1 MRLDLLAALSGA
13 MIAVQ
18 ARVNGEL
25 SHQLNN
31 GLQAAFVSFG
41 SGLLIIL
48 LITPFSSQ
56 IKEGI
61 VNLRAAVKNK
71 EIARWKLLAGA
82 LGGSFVAIQTQIV
95 PLIGVAI
102 YSVASIAGQT
112 AMSLIVDRIG
122 LTGGGKKLISPRRVL
137 AAVLTVIA
145 VLVSVWDRIDANN
158 LSMFAV
164 TAGGI
169 AGAIVGVQRALN
181 GQINEYSHQSFT
193 TSLLN
198 FITGTSFLMI
208 LIAIG
213 LVIGRNELS
222 PLPSNPWWIY
232 TGGVIGVIYI
242 AFTSTIVQHLGVLT
256 FTLFSVGGQLV
267 GSLVIDLVSPTKG
280 VSVSAYLVTGIFMT
294 YAGVIGVIYIAFIS
308 TIVQHLGV
316 LTFTLFSVGGQLI
329 SSLIIDFVS
338 PTNGVRVS
346 YYLITGIAMT
356 YLGVIAGGV
365 GSSRVKKPQKQ

>member
-13 MIAVQ
+13 MIALQ
-18 ARVNGEL
+18 ARANGEL
-25 SHQLNN
+25 SHRLNN
-31 GLQAAFVSFG
+31 GLQAALVSFG
-41 SGLLIIL
+41 SGLLIIFV
-48 LITPFSSQ
+48 ITLFNST

-61 VNLRAAVKNK
+61 RNLRTAVTNK

-112 AMSLIVDRIG
+112 AMSLVVDRIG

-137 AAVLTVIA
+137 AAVLTVLA

-158 LSMFAV
+158 LSMYAV

-169 AGAIVGVQRALN
+169 AGAIVGIQRALN

-198 FITGTSFLMI
+198 FITGTTFLLI
-208 LIAIG
+208 LIVAG
-213 LVIGRNELS
+213 LILGRNELS
-222 PLPSNPWWIY
+222 PLPSGPWWIY

-267 GSLVIDLVSPTKG
+267 GSLIIDLVSPTDG
-280 VSVSAYLVTGIFMT
+280 VSVSAYLVTGIVMT
-294 YAGVIGVIYIAFIS
+294 YA
-308 TIVQHLGV
+308 
-316 LTFTLFSVGGQLI
+316 
-329 SSLIIDFVS
+329 
-338 PTNGVRVS
+338 
-346 YYLITGIAMT
+346 
-356 YLGVIAGGV
+356 GVIAGGV
-365 GSSRVKKPQKQ
+365 GSSRVKKPQRL

>member
-13 MIAVQ
+13 MIALQ
-18 ARVNGEL
+18 ARANGEL
-25 SHQLNN
+25 SHRLNN
-31 GLQAAFVSFG
+31 GLQAALVSFG
-41 SGLLIIL
+41 SGLLIIFV
-48 LITPFSSQ
+48 ITLFNST

-61 VNLRAAVKNK
+61 KNLRTAVANK
-71 EIARWKLLAGA
+71 EIARWKLFAGA

-112 AMSLIVDRIG
+112 AMSLVVDRIG

-137 AAVLTVIA
+137 AAVLTVLA

-169 AGAIVGVQRALN
+169 AGAIVGIQRALN

-198 FITGTSFLMI
+198 FITGTSFLLI
-208 LIAIG
+208 LIVAG
-213 LVIGRNELS
+213 LILGRNELS
-222 PLPSNPWWIY
+222 PLPSGPWWIY

-267 GSLVIDLVSPTKG
+267 GSLIIDLVSPTDG
-280 VSVSAYLVTGIFMT
+280 VSVSAYLVTGIVMT
-294 YAGVIGVIYIAFIS
+294 YA
-308 TIVQHLGV
+308 
-316 LTFTLFSVGGQLI
+316 
-329 SSLIIDFVS
+329 
-338 PTNGVRVS
+338 
-346 YYLITGIAMT
+346 
-356 YLGVIAGGV
+356 GVIAGGV
-365 GSSRVKKPQKQ
+365 GNSRVKKPQKL

>member
-13 MIAVQ
+13 MIALQ
-18 ARVNGEL
+18 ARANGEL
-25 SHQLNN
+25 SHRLDN
-31 GLQAAFVSFG
+31 GLQAALVSFG
-41 SGLLIIL
+41 SGLFIIFV
-48 LITPFSSQ
+48 ITLFNSK
-56 IKEGI
+56 IKDGI
-61 VNLRAAVKNK
+61 RNLRQAVANK
-71 EIARWKLLAGA
+71 EIARWKLFAGA

-137 AAVLTVIA
+137 AAFLTVLA

-181 GQINEYSHQSFT
+181 GQINEHSHQSFT

-198 FITGTSFLMI
+198 FVTGTSFLVI
-208 LIAIG
+208 LISAG
-213 LVIGRNELS
+213 VLLGKNELS
-222 PLPSNPWWIY
+222 PLPGGPWWIY
-232 TGGVIGVIYI
+232 AGGVIGVIYI

-267 GSLVIDLVSPTKG
+267 GSLIIDLVSPTDG
-280 VSVSAYLVTGIFMT
+280 VSVSAYLVTGIVMT
-294 YAGVIGVIYIAFIS
+294 YAGVV
-308 TIVQHLGV
+308 
-316 LTFTLFSVGGQLI
+316 
-329 SSLIIDFVS
+329 
-338 PTNGVRVS
+338 
-346 YYLITGIAMT
+346 
-356 YLGVIAGGV
+356 AGGV
-365 GSSRVKKPQKQ
+365 GNQRVRK

>member
-208 LIAIG
+208 LIAVG
-213 LVIGRNELS
+213 LVLGRNELS

-280 VSVSAYLVTGIFMT
+280 VSVSAYLVTGIAMT
-294 YAGVIGVIYIAFIS
+294 YA
-308 TIVQHLGV
+308 
-316 LTFTLFSVGGQLI
+316 
-329 SSLIIDFVS
+329 
-338 PTNGVRVS
+338 
-346 YYLITGIAMT
+346 
-356 YLGVIAGGV
+356 GVIAGGV
-365 GSSRVKKPQKQ
+365 GSSRVKKPQKL